1 MSSREALEFIVSY
14 LVDYPDD
21 IHVEESESGHTT
33 IYELSVHPDDVGKV
47 IGRNGRIAK
56 ALRSVVR
63 AAAARGDRNAV
74 VEILG

>member
-1 MSSREALEFIVSY
+1 VSSRETLEFIVSY

-21 IHVEESESGHTT
+21 IQVTESDSGRTVV
-33 IYELSVHPDDVGKV
+33 YELAVHPDDVGKV

-56 ALRSVVR
+56 ALRTVVR
-63 AAAARGDRNAV
+63 AAAARDDQNAV

>member
-14 LVDYPDD
+14 LVDFPDD
-21 IHVEESESGHTT
+21 IHVEESDSGRTT

-56 ALRSVVR
+56 ALRTVVR
-63 AAAARGDRNAV
+63 AAAGQEDRNAV